1 MHDIKARFVKIVNTT
16 TGNELNPA
24 DVEVRNLKPNT
35 NADLK
40 RNTEC
45 FLMAME
51 NGTLKGGMKFYYNRL
66 DLAKIF
72 RDHMPVIEMEY
83 GTRTTT
89 REIATALAE
98 RYGLDLF
105 PTDVEPSGEFYLSAF
120 PYDIKLISTAGNYCV
135 TGEVTVRIVDAG
147 AQLSTVM
154 GVTSL
159 SGLNPPNG
167 NLDGKIQGALYS
179 WNWKAQP
186 QLAEL
191 LHGVSVG
198 AVVPATIL
206 PYLGQLSGET
216 WVDSATPAEFN
227 MHGAKLVY
235 SGQRDD
241 HPYYS
246 SLGRSEYL
254 FVIELT
260 DAATNIGG
268 QLLFAVE

>member
-16 TGNELNPA
+16 TGKELNPA
-24 DVEVRNLKPNT
+24 DVEIRNLRVNT
-35 NADLK
+35 NTDIK

-45 FLMAME
+45 FLMASE
-51 NGTLKGGMKFYYNRL
+51 KGKLKGGMKFYFNRL
-66 DLAKIF
+66 DLSKLF
-72 RDHMPVIEMEY
+72 RDQVPVIEMEY

-89 REIATALAE
+89 RGIAEALAT

-191 LHGVSVG
+191 LHSVEVG
-198 AVVPATIL
+198 DVIPATVL
-206 PYLGQLSGET
+206 PYLNQLSGAS
-216 WVDSATPAEFN
+216 WVDSETPAEFN

-235 SGQRDD
+235 AGARDD

-246 SLGRSEYL
+246 SLGRTEFL
-254 FVIELT
+254 FVVELT
-260 DAATNIGG
+260 DSATNIGG